1 MVCIKL
7 SNFDRNRLLALKMIK
22 LGRERQIPTG
32 TFLPLNDIPP
42 LRYFSHEL
50 IIAVILIAT
59 FNDESINLK
68 VH

>member
-1 MVCIKL
+1 
-7 SNFDRNRLLALKMIK
+7 MIK